1 MFNEYIRSLV
11 LPWQESRGTDD
22 DVVLDSRIR
31 LARNMK
37 NRAFP
42 ERASVEDKAVVC
54 EAARACIP
62 GLNELGKGQ
71 YEALSVNDMSD
82 ENRDLA
88 AARRIITPTLAKKG
102 EGKLLF
108 LRQDA
113 AASLAVNETDHFV
126 INTIVSGSNV
136 RQAASEAFA
145 VDNVLEG
152 QTGHD
157 RDGAFYRR
165 ESSFAGAYCS

>member
-42 ERASVEDKAVVC
+42 ERASAEDKAVVC

-82 ENRDLA
+82 ENRDFGGSTQDHNA
-88 AARRIITPTLAKKG
+88 YSCKKKG
-102 EGKLLF
+102 KASCYFYVKMRLL
-108 LRQDA
+108 LWR
-113 AASLAVNETDHFV
+113 
-126 INTIVSGSNV
+126 
-136 RQAASEAFA
+136 
-145 VDNVLEG
+145 
-152 QTGHD
+152 
-157 RDGAFYRR
+157 
-165 ESSFAGAYCS
+165 

>member
-42 ERASVEDKAVVC
+42 ERASAEDKVAVC

-88 AARRIITPTLAKKG
+88 VARRIITPTLAKKG

-113 AASLAVNETDHFV
+113 AASLAVN
-126 INTIVSGSNV
+126 
-136 RQAASEAFA
+136 
-145 VDNVLEG
+145 
-152 QTGHD
+152 
-157 RDGAFYRR
+157 
-165 ESSFAGAYCS
+165 

>member
-42 ERASVEDKAVVC
+42 ERASAEDKAVVC

-62 GLNELGKGQ
+62 GLNKLGKGQ

-88 AARRIITPTLAKKG
+88 AARRIITPTLAKKRG
-102 EGKLLF
+102 
-108 LRQDA
+108 
-113 AASLAVNETDHFV
+113 
-126 INTIVSGSNV
+126 
-136 RQAASEAFA
+136 RQAVIFTSRCGCFFGGE
-145 VDNVLEG
+145 
-152 QTGHD
+152 
-157 RDGAFYRR
+157 
-165 ESSFAGAYCS
+165 